1 MNSKSNNQMTRSQ
14 KPLKYP
20 RELLK
25 YFKFLWSKLI
35 KFRSWALFR
44 IWNAVFRIH
53 TQSRSLVP
61 QWDMTSQCESQS
73 KIKSSKCFA
82 PTILPIKHGCLP
94 YLFNPYLD
102 VEQFCKFHGRKI
114 LWLYVPRSIFLAALV
129 ITQIRKHFVANF
141 ILTIYHCKTK
151 KLGSTNDQHDIYP
164 ELAAERSP
172 LPIQKKTNFFYGLCF
187 KRPSIEANTIVK
199 YDELNGSFCL
209 WSMLANIPHTDGM
222 GNRYSWILLFKLCNK
237 DSNHVVSFLSTV
249 LWLCLDHFRS
259 ITYFAGRGPMLRNL
273 IAAWGIHHNS
283 SIK

>member
-1 MNSKSNNQMTRSQ
+1 MNSKSKNQMTRSQ

-82 PTILPIKHGCLP
+82 PTILPIKHSCLP
-94 YLFNPYLD
+94 LFIQSLLRCRTVLQVSWQKNNLIICSKVDFFGCTGNYSNPKT
-102 VEQFCKFHGRKI
+102 FCCEISSSQSTTAKQKNWDPPTI
-114 LWLYVPRSIFLAALV
+114 SMTSIQSWLLNVAPCLPKKKR
-129 ITQIRKHFVANF
+129 FV
-141 ILTIYHCKTK
+141 YC
-151 KLGSTNDQHDIYP
+151 
-164 ELAAERSP
+164 
-172 LPIQKKTNFFYGLCF
+172 LCF

-199 YDELNGSFCL
+199 YDEWF
-209 WSMLANIPHTDGM
+209 
-222 GNRYSWILLFKLCNK
+222 LLFMVNVRKY
-237 DSNHVVSFLSTV
+237 TV
-249 LWLCLDHFRS
+249 HGW
-259 ITYFAGRGPMLRNL
+259 YG
-273 IAAWGIHHNS
+273 
-283 SIK
+283 

>member
-73 KIKSSKCFA
+73 NIKSSKCFA

-94 YLFNPYLD
+94 LFIQSLLRCRT
-102 VEQFCKFHGRKI
+102 VCKFHGRKT
-114 LWLYVPRSIFLAALV
+114 LWLYVPRSIFV
-129 ITQIRKHFVANF
+129 GCTGN
-141 ILTIYHCKTK
+141 YSNPKTFCCEFHPHN
-151 KLGSTNDQHDIYP
+151 L
-164 ELAAERSP
+164 P
-172 LPIQKKTNFFYGLCF
+172 LQNKKT
-187 KRPSIEANTIVK
+187 
-199 YDELNGSFCL
+199 
-209 WSMLANIPHTDGM
+209 
-222 GNRYSWILLFKLCNK
+222 
-237 DSNHVVSFLSTV
+237 
-249 LWLCLDHFRS
+249 
-259 ITYFAGRGPMLRNL
+259 
-273 IAAWGIHHNS
+273 GIHQRSAWHLS
-283 SIK
+283 RVGCWT